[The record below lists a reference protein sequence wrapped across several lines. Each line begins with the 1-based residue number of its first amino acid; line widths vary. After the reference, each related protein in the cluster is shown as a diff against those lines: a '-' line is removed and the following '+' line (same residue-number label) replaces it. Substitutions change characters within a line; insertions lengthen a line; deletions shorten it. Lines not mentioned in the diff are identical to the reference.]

1 MQQPTINFTAQQVDV
16 RVGLAE
22 RVRTVH
28 RVVNAWLDGKSEFY
42 SRLAE
47 FAVTRRAA
55 IRIGI
60 VLPLLMVVAA
70 IAVEQA
76 PVVSLLSASVSGW
89 MVYRLNKGGKGGK
102 A

>member
-42 SRLAE
+42 SRIASMG
-47 FAVTRRAA
+47 VTRRTA
-55 IRIGI
+55 IR
-60 VLPLLMVVAA
+60 VNMVTLAMLVAA
-70 IAVEQA
+70 IAVETNITA
-76 PVVSLLSASVSGW
+76 ALLAALATAWLLWRFNIGK
-89 MVYRLNKGGKGGK
+89 KGG
-102 A
+102 AQ